1 MGILINKEDFIG
13 KWSIAFNEY
22 TSEELDD
29 FIEENEKKFIVSLLG
44 AELGQLFIDDL
55 VSQVPQTAR
64 FISIYNEF
72 FIDDGDC
79 VFISD
84 GMKKMM
90 LGFVFFDYVRH
101 QDKKNTISGMVQ
113 NESELANQI
122 PSFNVVVNRYNL
134 AAETAKN
141 IQWYICENEPTYP
154 EYNGQFI
161 DYTSGI

>member
-55 VSQVPQTAR
+55 VAQVPQTAR

-72 FIDDGDC
+72 LIRTCKSNSFI
-79 VFISD
+79 
-84 GMKKMM
+84 
-90 LGFVFFDYVRH
+90 
-101 QDKKNTISGMVQ
+101 
-113 NESELANQI
+113 
-122 PSFNVVVNRYNL
+122 
-134 AAETAKN
+134 
-141 IQWYICENEPTYP
+141 
-154 EYNGQFI
+154 
-161 DYTSGI
+161 